1 LGAEK
6 KAMKEEEEEEK
17 EKQQQG
23 PKSQSV
29 PSGHLAGANVF
40 EKPAETVSPVA
51 QTDLRL
57 KQIEFLAE
65 FFLRIRFRRSALI
78 SASAD
83 SADLAF

>member
-57 KQIEFLAE
+57 NRSN
-65 FFLRIRFRRSALI
+65 FLRNFLFTSDPIPPIGFDFRICRQC
-78 SASAD
+78 
-83 SADLAF
+83 